1 MAQDK
6 KRRKKKLTVNAGFF
20 VAALAV
26 DQAGRQV
33 QFLNGGKKRE
43 KKLM

>member
-1 MAQDK
+1 MAQE
-6 KRRKKKLTVNAGFF
+6 KLTVNAGFF

-33 QFLNGGKKRE
+33 QFLNVGE
-43 KKLM
+43 KKM